1 MFYLKSQ
8 INTQKIENFK
18 LITYRHQIPFQTN
31 PRIYYMHI
39 KSDIKF
45 RFATT
50 LVTSKVANSAK
61 TPVEAH
67 FQVTLPDAAF
77 ITAFAM

>member
-1 MFYLKSQ
+1 
-8 INTQKIENFK
+8 
-18 LITYRHQIPFQTN
+18 
-31 PRIYYMHI
+31 MHI
-39 KSDIKF
+39 KSDVKF

-67 FQVTLPDAAF
+67 FEVTLPDAAF
-77 ITAFAM
+77 ITDFVM